1 MMVSGIEAQQV
12 STQKLEEM
20 EHELEQE
27 GIMVEKDMLVSLYNE
42 LEKLIATVDGVI
54 YNVIKKATKNYAKR
68 FMEEGLLDKNTAVDA
83 MIKILKHYGYAKEME
98 VVEDKDNEM
107 RIRGKGLLFGSAL
120 KGKGKAVDSAI
131 AGFMAGW
138 LESAWNRRVNVKEVA
153 CEAKGDPYCEFVIKV
168 S

>member
-83 MIKILKHYGYAKEME
+83 MIKILKHYGYAKE
-98 VVEDKDNEM
+98 
-107 RIRGKGLLFGSAL
+107 S
-120 KGKGKAVDSAI
+120 S
-131 AGFMAGW
+131 
-138 LESAWNRRVNVKEVA
+138 RR
-153 CEAKGDPYCEFVIKV
+153 
-168 S
+168 